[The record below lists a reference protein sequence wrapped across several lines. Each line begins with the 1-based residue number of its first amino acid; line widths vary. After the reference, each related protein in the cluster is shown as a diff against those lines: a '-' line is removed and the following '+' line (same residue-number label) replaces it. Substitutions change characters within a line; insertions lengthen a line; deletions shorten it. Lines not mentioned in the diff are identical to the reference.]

1 MVRSVFN
8 YAMKIYQRWSQ
19 YFGMGLTFDVR
30 VSWPFLKVIGK
41 RVKRKCKMMEDE
53 ATNEMIAS
61 ASEVV
66 RENILNKGS

>member
-1 MVRSVFN
+1 
-8 YAMKIYQRWSQ
+8 
-19 YFGMGLTFDVR
+19 MGLTFDVR

-41 RVKRKCKMMEDE
+41 REKRKCKMMEDE